1 MWLMSEKMKIKLL
14 FFARIKELTKI
25 DKTELEIPIGS
36 SVAELKNIVG
46 EAYPALK
53 SIRES
58 ILVSVNQ
65 EFMFNEDIIPD
76 GAEVA
81 MFPPVSGGS
90 QNLDMISITYD
101 ELDLNKLMTEVTE
114 VTTGAAAIFTGI
126 IRGETKRGKEFTT
139 VGLEY
144 EAYKPMAEA
153 KMTQIAKEIR
163 AQWPA
168 IERIVITQRI
178 GYLDAGTPTVVIICT
193 ASHRDTGV
201 FQAAEYG
208 INRLKEIVPVWKKEI
223 GPNGETW
230 IEGSYHPKQ
239 GD

>member
-1 MWLMSEKMKIKLL
+1 MVRLNAEKKLQTFVL
-14 FFARIKELTKI
+14 
-25 DKTELEIPIGS
+25 
-36 SVAELKNIVG
+36 
-46 EAYPALK
+46 
-53 SIRES
+53 
-58 ILVSVNQ
+58 
-65 EFMFNEDIIPD
+65 
-76 GAEVA
+76 
-81 MFPPVSGGS
+81 
-90 QNLDMISITYD
+90 
-101 ELDLNKLMTEVTE
+101 
-114 VTTGAAAIFTGI
+114 
-126 IRGETKRGKEFTT
+126 
-139 VGLEY
+139 
-144 EAYKPMAEA
+144 
-153 KMTQIAKEIR
+153 QIAKEIR

-178 GYLDAGTPTVVIICT
+178 GYLDVGTPTVVIICT